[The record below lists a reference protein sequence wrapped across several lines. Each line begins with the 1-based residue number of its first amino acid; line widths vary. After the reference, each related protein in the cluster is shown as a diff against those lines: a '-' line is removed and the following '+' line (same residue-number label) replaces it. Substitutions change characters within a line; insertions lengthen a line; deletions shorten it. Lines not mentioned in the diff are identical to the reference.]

1 MWKDEKM
8 KKKSFTLIELLVV
21 IAIIAILA
29 GMLLPALNKAREKAN
44 SAKCVSN
51 QKQVGTSLAFYADDN
66 NSMIVAIETN
76 KTSKMPWSY
85 TMVKL
90 GYIGKS
96 KDLNDFY
103 KQGNGVN
110 VLLCPSGMPK
120 DYTPETRN
128 WMATIPNL
136 TDTTRVCSYGMNY
149 NLWYDNTGEKTQ
161 YGYYDCIDIK
171 KMKDPSR
178 ALMIGDT
185 AHASYAG
192 IQWYGLS
199 PAVKDN
205 WQNFRIQ
212 TRHNS
217 RAAVLCG
224 DLHVGEPNA
233 KELLGQ
239 SEFTQKFVSW
249 DQNLVA
255 AQ

>member
-1 MWKDEKM
+1 MWKGEKM

-51 QKQVGTSLAFYADDN
+51 QKQVGTALAFYADDN
-66 NSMIVAIETN
+66 NSLLVAIETN
-76 KTSKMPWSY
+76 RTSKMPWSY

-96 KDLNDFY
+96 QDLNDFY

-120 DYTPETRN
+120 DYTSETRN
-128 WMATIPNL
+128 WMATIPSL

-149 NLWYDNTGEKTQ
+149 NLWYDSTGEKTQ

-185 AHASYAG
+185 AHASYSG

-212 TRHNS
+212 TRHNA

-224 DLHVGEPNA
+224 DLHVGEPSA
-233 KELLGQ
+233 KELLGM

-249 DQNLVA
+249 DLNLA
-255 AQ
+255 AAE